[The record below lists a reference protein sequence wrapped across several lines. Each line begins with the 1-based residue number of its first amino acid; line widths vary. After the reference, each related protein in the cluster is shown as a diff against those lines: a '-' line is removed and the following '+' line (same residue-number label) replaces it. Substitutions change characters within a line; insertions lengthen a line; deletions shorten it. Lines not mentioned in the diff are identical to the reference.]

1 MTIVRFQP
9 VAYQAGKAQNPNI
22 TSNTVQERLPAVNI
36 SEDDTA
42 FFIELATPG
51 MNRSDFNLQLE
62 GNKLIVRGKAI
73 ETENANQFS
82 FVKRDFEKSFLIPD
96 KVDAERVTAKSK
108 DGILRIMLPKNDK
121 VLTVK
126 VS

>member
-9 VAYQAGKAQNPNI
+9 VAYQAGKATKNKYHLQAS
-22 TSNTVQERLPAVNI
+22 TDLPAVNI

-51 MNRSDFNLQLE
+51 MNRADFNLQLE
-62 GNKLIVRGKAI
+62 GNKLIVKGKAI
-73 ETENANQFS
+73 EQRTPTKNS

-96 KVDAERVTAKSK
+96 KVDAERAY
-108 DGILRIMLPKNDK
+108 R
-121 VLTVK
+121 
-126 VS
+126 